1 MIERYCYPEMRA
13 LFELPSRYDH
23 WMQVELAVCDALAA
37 VGDIPPEAAQRIRA
51 AAPAEIDEKFVAR
64 VAEIEAETHHDLI
77 AFLKTLTEP
86 MGDDAKYVHL
96 GVTSYDIEDTALGLV
111 LRQASE
117 MLLRDLDE
125 LEAALLELARRHK
138 STLMMGRTHG
148 VHAEPITFAAK
159 LAVWIEEL
167 RRGRKRLEAAK
178 ETVSAGKISGA
189 VGTYANINPRVE
201 DLVCEALGLEASKA
215 STQIL
220 QRDRHAEYLCALAL
234 LAASLEKFATEIRNL
249 QRTEILEVE
258 EGFAKGQR
266 GSSAMPHKR
275 NPITCE
281 RISGLARVVR
291 ANAVVGLEDVLTWHE
306 RDLANS
312 APERVVLADSSILV
326 DYMLRKFT
334 GVIQGLGVYVE
345 RMRRNIG
352 RTFGVIHSQQVMLA
366 LIDKGM
372 LREEAYKIVQSNA
385 MQAWQEE
392 TSFRELLEKDERV
405 AGVLS
410 PQELD
415 ACFDPAYHL
424 RNLERV
430 YERVGI

>member
-1 MIERYCYPEMRA
+1 MISRYCYPEMAA
-13 LFELPSRYDH
+13 LFELKARYYH
-23 WMQVELAVCDALAA
+23 WMQAELAVCDALAEL
-37 VGDIPPEAAQRIRA
+37 GQIPSDAAARIRA
-51 AAPAEIDEKFVAR
+51 AAPAEIGAAFEAR
-64 VAEIEAETHHDLI
+64 VAEIEAETQHDLI

-111 LRQASE
+111 LRRACDIILQ
-117 MLLRDLDE
+117 DLDD
-125 LEAALLELARRHK
+125 LESALIELARQHK
-138 STLMMGRTHG
+138 DTLMMGRTHG

-159 LAVWIEEL
+159 LCVWIEEL
-167 RRGRKRLEAAK
+167 RRGRTRIEAAR
-178 ETVSAGKISGA
+178 EVVAYGKISGA
-189 VGTYANINPRVE
+189 VGTYANIDPQVE
-201 DLVCEALGLEASKA
+201 DLVCQRLDLKPSPA

-220 QRDRHAEYLCALAL
+220 QRDRHAEYLCALAI
-234 LAASLEKFATEIRNL
+234 LASSLEKFATEIRNL

-291 ANAVVGLEDVLTWHE
+291 ANALVGLENVLTWHE

-326 DYMLRKFT
+326 DYMLRKFS
-334 GVIQGLGVYVE
+334 GVVRGLGVYTE

-352 RTFGVIHSQQVMLA
+352 KTFGVIHSQQVMLA

-372 LREEAYKIVQSNA
+372 LREEAYKIVQAKA
-385 MQAWQEE
+385 MSAWTEE
-392 TSFRELLEKDERV
+392 IDFRTLLEADERV
-405 AGVLS
+405 TSRLS
-410 PQELD
+410 QEELD
-415 ACFDPAYHL
+415 ACFDPAYHT
-424 RNLERV
+424 RHINRI

>member
-1 MIERYCYPEMRA
+1 MISRYSYPEMA
-13 LFELPSRYDH
+13 GLFELASRYQH
-23 WMQVELAVCDALAA
+23 WMLVELAVCDALAQ
-37 VGDIPPEAAQRIRA
+37 VGQIPTEAAERIRA
-51 AAPAEIDEKFVAR
+51 TAPEQVDETFVAR
-64 VAEIEAETHHDLI
+64 VAEIEAETQHDLI

-111 LRQASE
+111 LRTATD
-117 MLLRDLDE
+117 RILDDVSE
-125 LEAALLELARRHK
+125 LEAAMVELARRHK

-148 VHAEPITFAAK
+148 VHAEPITFATK

-167 RRGRKRLEAAK
+167 RRSKGRLLAAR
-178 ETVSAGKISGA
+178 ESISFGKISGA
-189 VGTYANINPRVE
+189 VGTYANIDPRVE
-201 DLVCEALGLEASKA
+201 DLVCQSLGLQASKA

-220 QRDRHAEYLCALAL
+220 QRDRHAEYLCALAI
-234 LAASLEKFATEIRNL
+234 LAASLEKWATEIRNL

-258 EGFAKGQR
+258 ESFAKGQR

-291 ANAVVGLEDVLTWHE
+291 ANALVGLEDVLTWHE

-326 DYMLRKFT
+326 DYMLRQFT
-334 GVIQGLGVYVE
+334 RVVKNLGVYEE
-345 RMRRNIG
+345 RMARNLG
-352 RTFGVIHSQQVMLA
+352 KTFGVIHSQQVMLA

-372 LREEAYKIVQSNA
+372 LREDAYKIAQANA
-385 MQAWQEE
+385 MQAWTEE
-392 TSFRELLEKDERV
+392 KSFRELLDGDERV
-405 AGVLS
+405 TQVLS
-410 PQELD
+410 SQELD
-415 ACFDPAYHL
+415 ACFDPQYHI
-424 RNLERV
+424 RNVNRI

>member
-1 MIERYCYPEMRA
+1 MISRYCYPEMA
-13 LFELPSRYDH
+13 GLFELGSRYEH
-23 WMQVELAVCDALAA
+23 WRLVELAVCDALAE
-37 VGDIPPEAAQRIRA
+37 VGQIPKDAAERIRK
-51 AAPAEIDEKFVAR
+51 AAPEQVDEKFVAR
-64 VAEIEAETHHDLI
+64 VAEIEAETQHDLI
-77 AFLKTLTEP
+77 AFLKTLTEG

-111 LRQASE
+111 LRNAS
-117 MLLRDLDE
+117 DLILKDIDE
-125 LEAALLELARRHK
+125 LEAAMLDLARQHK

-148 VHAEPITFAAK
+148 VHAEPITFATK

-167 RRGRKRLEAAK
+167 RRGKARVLAAR
-178 ETVSAGKISGA
+178 ESVSFGKISGA
-189 VGTYANINPRVE
+189 VGTYANIDPKVE
-201 DLVCEALGLEASKA
+201 DLVCESLGLQASKA

-220 QRDRHAEYLCALAL
+220 QRDRHAEYLCALAIL
-234 LAASLEKFATEIRNL
+234 GASLEKWATEIRNL

-258 EGFAKGQR
+258 ESFAKGQR

-291 ANAVVGLEDVLTWHE
+291 ANAVVGLENVLTWHE

-326 DYMLRKFT
+326 DYMLRQFT
-334 GVIQGLGVYVE
+334 RVVKNLGVYDE
-345 RMRRNIG
+345 RMKRNLNK
-352 RTFGVIHSQQVMLA
+352 TFGVIHSQQVMLA

-372 LREEAYKIVQSNA
+372 LREDAYKIAQSNA
-385 MQAWQEE
+385 MQAWTEE
-392 TSFRELLEKDERV
+392 KSFRELLNQDERV
-405 AGVLS
+405 TNLLS
-410 PQELD
+410 AEELD
-415 ACFDPAYHL
+415 ACFDPQYHV
-424 RNLERV
+424 RNVERI